1 MTPSSST
8 PLWLDLRTEYI
19 DDNFEKVVEYLRNA
33 DKNDSFYKKTKE
45 LFEQRIE
52 QLLEEMSNRSL
63 YADPANK
70 DTTLKAARMLAVY
83 LLTHSHSAKFSAEA
97 FVALAKTLA
106 SLWPDHAKTLINKS
120 IERLQHNEVDSLGF
134 TWSDYDKIAQELFIY
149 NLVNNS
155 KFSAPIKGFKY
166 LSQHGSL
173 LLDKNGLHLC
183 SSPIKEAEK
192 LLDSGAKSMDTSLK
206 MTVVTP
212 AGDKLKKSQEKDIKA
227 IEKFVKDLK
236 LDFQN
241 KTYKNEKQKISYT
254 NDDEATIRVTK
265 KINNT
270 LYVRT
275 IDKDHEIIE
284 GKIVFQRN
292 NINFYYDK
300 DLCNFIEQNDILRAK
315 ILDIDKKTFSIEK
328 HFIHFFVEE
337 CKKEIGYAS
346 LLAKCINPIG
356 KHLGWISQDGYPLLT
371 EHSDN
376 YKKGDL
382 AVLQIKKYYSP
393 LEGQYGRIDAEIVGG
408 PEKNDEDYY
417 TKGCQKDCF
426 RAFVDTCTD
435 IYNKVPIHDNSID
448 KLSTTSIN
456 LIIRLLFEYQK
467 SQNKPSERYLNL
479 SLAMLMATIVGD
491 NDSVSYIEFA
501 KNYLQSLIAF
511 VNDEPV
517 DELFTSPGDA
527 FASATSTKLR
537 VNIVEL
543 LKEYGKDENSTLLN
557 NAIESENPTISKI
570 AKLIQSNNMMKKVL
584 EPGVLSVIKHEILKS
599 LSIENEKDTDFE
611 ADSKPYIGM
620 ESSTIEF
627 KMSAI
632 FDSNKT
638 DIPDETK
645 QNSVIAN
652 TVCAFLNS
660 QAGGTLYIGVNNQ
673 GYVEGIDNDMK
684 YKRYND
690 IDTYSRYIQDM
701 LKQRLGKDASSYWI
715 IEPAY
720 NNKVLVVNVQPHPY
734 QVVEHNNKAYARR
747 NSESII
753 MTEDMRLELIS
764 EKQKRNKEKA
774 YNISWLRRANQL
786 HKCVILHGYA
796 SSNGKRINDRRIEPY
811 KVLEQDDL
819 VLGYDCDIAL
829 DKKPCRVFNINRI
842 NYVEMLENE
851 DWTNTAHHEDII
863 IDSFHLSGERAMPVS
878 LELDLMAR
886 NLLIEEFPRTKE
898 KITADKKDSNK
909 YYYNDTVR
917 SILGIT
923 RFYMGLADHITIIEA
938 PQEFHDKIK
947 EIAQGIM
954 ER

>member
-1 MTPSSST
+1 MKHLLSILAAALLLTGCTQVSERGEQLGRQLVLAWGDT
-8 PLWLDLRTEYI
+8 AAVKAI
-19 DDNFEKVVEYLRNA
+19 DDQYQAAA
-33 DKNDSFYKKTKE
+33 D
-45 LFEQRIE
+45 
-52 QLLEEMSNRSL
+52 SL
-63 YADPANK
+63 HIPGTAG
-70 DTTLKAARMLAVY
+70 
-83 LLTHSHSAKFSAEA
+83 H
-97 FVALAKTLA
+97 LA
-106 SLWPDHAKTLINKS
+106 S
-120 IERLQHNEVDSLGF
+120 
-134 TWSDYDKIAQELFIY
+134 
-149 NLVNNS
+149 
-155 KFSAPIKGFKY
+155 
-166 LSQHGSL
+166 
-173 LLDKNGLHLC
+173 
-183 SSPIKEAEK
+183 
-192 LLDSGAKSMDTSLK
+192 
-206 MTVVTP
+206 
-212 AGDKLKKSQEKDIKA
+212 
-227 IEKFVKDLK
+227 
-236 LDFQN
+236 
-241 KTYKNEKQKISYT
+241 
-254 NDDEATIRVTK
+254 
-265 KINNT
+265 
-270 LYVRT
+270 
-275 IDKDHEIIE
+275 
-284 GKIVFQRN
+284 
-292 NINFYYDK
+292 
-300 DLCNFIEQNDILRAK
+300 
-315 ILDIDKKTFSIEK
+315 
-328 HFIHFFVEE
+328 
-337 CKKEIGYAS
+337 
-346 LLAKCINPIG
+346 
-356 KHLGWISQDGYPLLT
+356 
-371 EHSDN
+371 
-376 YKKGDL
+376 
-382 AVLQIKKYYSP
+382 
-393 LEGQYGRIDAEIVGG
+393 
-408 PEKNDEDYY
+408 
-417 TKGCQKDCF
+417 
-426 RAFVDTCTD
+426 AFM
-435 IYNKVPIHDNSID
+435 
-448 KLSTTSIN
+448 
-456 LIIRLLFEYQK
+456 Q
-467 SQNKPSERYLNL
+467 
-479 SLAMLMATIVGD
+479 AVGD

-527 FASATSTKLR
+527 FTSATSTKLR

-715 IEPAY
+715 IELAY

-796 SSNGKRINDRRIEPY
+796 SSNGKRINDRRIEPCLFLRHLRD
-811 KVLEQDDL
+811 VVFQLLFCLVTGVFSRLEVVSRLYQLLCQLILAFLADVQQWFEYILRHDQT
-819 VLGYDCDIAL
+819 IA
-829 DKKPCRVFNINRI
+829 I
-842 NYVEMLENE
+842 
-851 DWTNTAHHEDII
+851 
-863 IDSFHLSGERAMPVS
+863 S
-878 LELDLMAR
+878 
-886 NLLIEEFPRTKE
+886 LLIVSSKGTF
-898 KITADKKDSNK
+898 SN
-909 YYYNDTVR
+909 
-917 SILGIT
+917 S
-923 RFYMGLADHITIIEA
+923 
-938 PQEFHDKIK
+938 P
-947 EIAQGIM
+947 
-954 ER
+954 